1 MRILRSRPGRVL
13 YRAIATTLLAGFACG
28 CARTSAPPGFLP
40 SKKGA
45 SKDPYGA
52 WIDIRH
58 HAPEDV
64 RTHFRTRGELI
75 AAEAESVH
83 VLTDAGWRTIPIT
96 DIDKATLTLYS
107 SGAHWQALW
116 GILGFLSTASHGFYL
131 AISAPVWL
139 GTAITTTA
147 IATREPRIVLHARK
161 ERSSTED
168 TQTSANPALW
178 DDDWNGI
185 RRYARFPQGPPPEID
200 RTALPMKPLP
210 PLPRRKSSRDAR
222 GISH

>member
-1 MRILRSRPGRVL
+1 M
-13 YRAIATTLLAGFACG
+13 ALLAFFACG
-28 CARTSAPPGFLP
+28 CATTSAPPGFLP

-45 SKDPYGA
+45 SKNTYGA

-64 RTHFRTRGELI
+64 KKRFRTRGELI

-83 VLTDAGWRTIPIT
+83 VLTDTGWRTIPIT

-107 SGAHWQALW
+107 SDAHWPALW

-161 ERSSTED
+161 ESASNENTQSSTD
-168 TQTSANPALW
+168 PALW
-178 DDDWNGI
+178 EDDWNGI
-185 RRYARFPQGPPPEID
+185 RRYARFPQGLTPEID
-200 RTALPMKPLP
+200 RNALPAKPLP
-210 PLPRRKSSRDAR
+210 PPPVRNRHLKRRSPESAPTE
-222 GISH
+222 